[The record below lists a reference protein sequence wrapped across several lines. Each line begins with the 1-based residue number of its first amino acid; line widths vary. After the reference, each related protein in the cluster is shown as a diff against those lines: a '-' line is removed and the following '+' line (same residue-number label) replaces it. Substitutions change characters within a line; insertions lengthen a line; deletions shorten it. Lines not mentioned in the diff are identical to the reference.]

1 MGMTTTIEGSTMS
14 RSEGRAGRISRSA
27 RWPRRSSGRALCI
40 AAIAAG
46 AAFVLAGLAFA
57 ANGAPQLSASANA
70 TLGKMIVVD
79 AHGRTVYALSPETD
93 HHLLCRSSAC
103 LAVWHP
109 VSGRSQPVTLKG
121 VVGRARLLR
130 RGGSRLQVTL
140 RGMPLYTFA
149 GDNAKGK
156 ANGEGIRSFGGTW
169 HVVPAT
175 VTQAMTPA
183 PAPPAPGYTP
193 PPSYTPPPGY

>member
-1 MGMTTTIEGSTMS
+1 MS
-14 RSEGRAGRISRSA
+14 RSEGRAGRISLRA
-27 RWPRRSSGRALCI
+27 RRPRRSSGRALRI

-57 ANGAPQLSASANA
+57 ANGAPQLSSSANA
-70 TLGKMIVVD
+70 PLGKMIVVD

-109 VSGRSQPVTLKG
+109 VPGRSQRVTVMG
-121 VVGRARLLR
+121 VVGRARVLR
-130 RGGSRLQVTL
+130 RGSSRLQVTL

-156 ANGEGIRSFGGTW
+156 ANGEGIKSFGGTW

-183 PAPPAPGYTP
+183 PAPPAPSAPLPG
-193 PPSYTPPPGY
+193 YTPPPGY

>member
-1 MGMTTTIEGSTMS
+1 MS
-14 RSEGRAGRISRSA
+14 RSEGRAGRISRRA
-27 RWPRRSSGRALCI
+27 RRPLFSSGRALGI

-46 AAFVLAGLAFA
+46 TGLVLAGLAFA
-57 ANGAPQLSASANA
+57 ANGAPQLSSSANA

-93 HHLLCRSSAC
+93 RHLLCRSSAC

-130 RGGSRLQVTL
+130 RGSSGLQVSL
-140 RGMPLYTFA
+140 RGMPLYTFT

-156 ANGEGIRSFGGTW
+156 ADGEWIKSFGGTW

-183 PAPPAPGYTP
+183 PSA
-193 PPSYTPPPGY
+193 PPPGYTHPPGY